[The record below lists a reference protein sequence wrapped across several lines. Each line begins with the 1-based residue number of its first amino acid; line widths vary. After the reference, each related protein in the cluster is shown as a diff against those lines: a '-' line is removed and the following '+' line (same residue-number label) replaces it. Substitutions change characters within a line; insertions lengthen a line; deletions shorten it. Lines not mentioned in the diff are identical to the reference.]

1 MRGWGSNW
9 GRKAVWGALANR
21 PLTGYE
27 SLTRRVCCRARGHGC
42 VQTAG
47 TWHQTRGCILRQIAS
62 TPGGQRPL
70 CLAGACGAWR
80 LLWSDKIAKQGIKHR
95 LACLDRRT
103 SQYTVTVDLSRPPY
117 RSVSPGH
124 PLCASCV
131 VLKTRLHCLP
141 PCPALSSALLCHC
154 TWHQHSPG
162 SLSV

>member
-27 SLTRRVCCRARGHGC
+27 SLTRRVCCRARVHGC

-103 SQYTVTVDLSRPPY
+103 RTSQYTVDSCRPPC
-117 RSVSPGH
+117 RSVSAH

-131 VLKTRLHCLP
+131 VLETRLHCLP
-141 PCPALSSALLCHC
+141 PCPVFGPPLPL
-154 TWHQHSPG
+154 HQHSPS